1 MKRIFLLLLTVFVL
15 SVVAPAQTATAP
27 AKSASEKKA
36 GKKADAAKMEAAP
49 KGDLVDINSA
59 TEAQL
64 KALPGIGDAY
74 AAKIVA
80 GRPYKNKSQLL
91 SKKILPAKTYH
102 TVKDSIIANQK

>member
-1 MKRIFLLLLTVFVL
+1 MKRIYLLLFTVCIL
-15 SVVAPAQTATAP
+15 SVVAPAQTGAAP

-36 GKKADAAKMEAAP
+36 GKKAGAGKMEAAP
-49 KGDLVDINSA
+49 KGDMVDINTA

-74 AAKIVA
+74 AAKIIA

-91 SKKILPAKTYH
+91 SKKVLPAKTYS
-102 TVKDSIIANQK
+102 TVRESIVANQK

>member
-1 MKRIFLLLLTVFVL
+1 MKQIFLLFLTAFYLTVA
-15 SVVAPAQTATAP
+15 APAQTATAP
-27 AKSASEKKA
+27 AKTASEKKA
-36 GKKADAAKMEAAP
+36 SKKADMSKMESAP
-49 KGDLVDINSA
+49 KGDLVDINTA

-74 AAKIVA
+74 AAKIIA

-102 TVKDSIIANQK
+102 TVKESIIANQK